1 MFAITKTAVV
11 DINRFNLLADVDKEA
26 AIRKLKIIMN
36 AIAFNSYKYYYL
48 EIREHTVGTDEASDV
63 WWWPTTEPN
72 ILIEQVKLWYF

>member
-1 MFAITKTAVV
+1 MFVKTMVA

-36 AIAFNSYKYYYL
+36 TKAFGSYKYYYL
-48 EIREHTVGTDEASDV
+48 EIRKFTDESSDA

-72 ILIEQVKLWYF
+72 VLVEQVKLWYF

>member
-48 EIREHTVGTDEASDV
+48 EIREHTDETSDV